1 LQINLEKKVCRFS
14 SSKNIKKKSIQQMLR
29 RFTSAKVA
37 VAPTISSSCFVLP
50 RFSSL
55 SATTSSEPG
64 SPASKLSPEKEEF
77 LNKFRERLANSE
89 NEKSAEEFME
99 EAAASVSLPCAIPLR
114 EEGPT
119 SATFSSSNINSS
131 IPKVPLVKRGEEPL
145 PKWLRLAKPQGIG
158 QSRYNLLKKSMREK
172 KLATV
177 CEEARCPNIG
187 ECWGGTGKDENEI
200 HMPTATIMIMGDT
213 CTRACRFCSVKTAK
227 IPAPLD
233 PLEPQ
238 KTAKAVK
245 EMGVGYIVITMVDRD
260 DLPDAGSD
268 HVARTI
274 HEVKTNTPVLLE
286 CLVGD
291 FNGRYECVSK
301 VANAGLDVYAHNIEC
316 VERITNRVRDRRA
329 GYRQSLTTLEYA
341 KKATFGIP
349 TINEGKG
356 ILTKTSIMLG
366 FDETEE
372 EIRQALKDCRTA
384 GIDAVTLG
392 QYLQP
397 SRTRMKVGRYV
408 HPSEFDMWKKEA
420 DDLGFLYCASGPM
433 VRSSYR
439 AGEYYMGSVLKRQK
453 EKQQQQQQ
461 SAQQL

>member
-1 LQINLEKKVCRFS
+1 MHRRFS
-14 SSKNIKKKSIQQMLR
+14 FNPSV
-29 RFTSAKVA
+29 TSTIVA
-37 VAPTISSSCFVLP
+37 VSS
-50 RFSSL
+50 
-55 SATTSSEPG
+55 TTSS
-64 SPASKLSPEKEEF
+64 SSIRFCSSSSTPASTTKLSSKQEEF
-77 LNKFRERLANSE
+77 LNKFRQRLADQHQQERESE
-89 NEKSAEEFME
+89 IVGEVIRNAP
-99 EAAASVSLPCAIPLR
+99 PCAVPLR
-114 EEGPT
+114 SDGPT
-119 SATFSSSNINSS
+119 SYGNASSVAEGEEDVLIHAEDGGEDGNTDNNN
-131 IPKVPLVKRGEEPL
+131 IPKVPLVKRGQEPL
-145 PKWLRLAKPQGIG
+145 PKWLRLTKPQGLS
-158 QSRYNLLKKSMREK
+158 QSRFNTLKKSMREK

-227 IPAPLD
+227 VPAPLD

-238 KTAKAVK
+238 KTAKAVG

-260 DLPDAGSD
+260 DLPDGGAD
-268 HVARTI
+268 HVAQTI
-274 HEVKTNTPVLLE
+274 REVKTKTPVLLE

-291 FNGRYECVSK
+291 FTGKYECVEK
-301 VANAGLDVYAHNIEC
+301 IANSGLDVYAHNIEC
-316 VERITNRVRDRRA
+316 VERCTPRVRDRRA
-329 GYRQSLTTLEYA
+329 GYRQSLTVLEYA
-341 KKATFGIP
+341 KKATFGNP
-349 TINEGKG
+349 KINDGKG

-372 EIRQALKDCRTA
+372 EIRQALRDCRTA

-408 HPSEFDMWKKEA
+408 HPKEFEMWKTEA
-420 DDLGFLYCASGPM
+420 DAMGFLYCASGPM

-439 AGEYYMGSVLKRQK
+439 AGEYYMSSLLKRQK
-453 EKQQQQQQ
+453 
-461 SAQQL
+461 SAAVEGIASH